1 MFTLEDKS
9 KLISDFE
16 EIYKFRKMIDKKFYK
31 KCKKKCKKADMTQL
45 KHAKSVLEEK
55 KVQAGGNDY
64 NNSQIFV
71 IAPII
76 ISMIV
81 LLSDFIRSFEI
92 TKLNVSTFFLDG
104 IGCMLIL
111 VIFII
116 SSVNRAIKKP
126 IRRRNAYYYSI
137 ICDEIEKREKTDQNI

>member
-16 EIYKFRKMIDKKFYK
+16 EIYKFRKIIDKKFYK

-81 LLSDFIRSFEI
+81 LLSDLIKSFEI
-92 TKLNVSTFFLDG
+92 IQLNINTFF
-104 IGCMLIL
+104 
-111 VIFII
+111 
-116 SSVNRAIKKP
+116 
-126 IRRRNAYYYSI
+126 
-137 ICDEIEKREKTDQNI
+137 